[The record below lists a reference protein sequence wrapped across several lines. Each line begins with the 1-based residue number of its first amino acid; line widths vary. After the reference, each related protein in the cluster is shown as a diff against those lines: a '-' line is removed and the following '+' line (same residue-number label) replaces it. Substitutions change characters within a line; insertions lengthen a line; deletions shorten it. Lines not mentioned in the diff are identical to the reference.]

1 MKSIKPHDINFN
13 DKNLTIIDVRT
24 PEEFHLDHIQG
35 AINMPLDYFED
46 HKKELSQYD
55 HIIAYCNTGNSSSQF
70 IKKAAKLGY
79 THITNLAG
87 GLSACQGCPRE
98 VEKGPLPLMQQI
110 QITAGSLVLL
120 GIGLSILA
128 NNRWIGLSSFVGAG
142 LVFAGATGRCGMGK
156 ILAMMPRNKIETNTK
171 TTSVSGNNLVIQ
183 QFADKDLAHY
193 SYMAISNGEAVVV
206 DPTRNPQQYYDL
218 AQHHNAKIVAVLNT
232 HPHADFASG
241 HLQIHNET
249 AATIYVGDKVG
260 AEYAHTSLQGGE
272 TIKVGT
278 ATIVSYFTPGHSPD
292 SISYLIKDD
301 HDKEIAFFTGDWV
314 FIGDVGRADLREKV
328 GNIKA
333 KQAELAGMMY
343 DSTREILPILDK
355 NLMILPAHGAG
366 TSCGKGLSKK
376 NMDSLGNQLKY
387 NPMLQ
392 EMSKEEFIEE
402 LTSDQPSI
410 PPYFTNSVL
419 LNKHGNSSYQEAK
432 DTIPMI
438 GTLPN
443 EFDGVIID
451 TRSYDKF
458 VLYPLY
464 KGAINIPYNE
474 NFVGVLGS
482 VILPTDKI
490 IVIVEHQKEYE
501 KIVASIMSIGYESL
515 ITGLYIHEQKSEKEI
530 KKYTVID
537 LRSPSTFADNPL
549 FSDAI
554 NIPLEELQSQLEKL
568 DKTTTYIPY
577 CGGSY
582 KSCVASTILRAHGYQ
597 ANHVMPG

>member
-1 MKSIKPHDINFN
+1 MCIRDS
-13 DKNLTIIDVRT
+13 
-24 PEEFHLDHIQG
+24 
-35 AINMPLDYFED
+35 
-46 HKKELSQYD
+46 
-55 HIIAYCNTGNSSSQF
+55 
-70 IKKAAKLGY
+70 
-79 THITNLAG
+79 
-87 GLSACQGCPRE
+87 
-98 VEKGPLPLMQQI
+98 
-110 QITAGSLVLL
+110 
-120 GIGLSILA
+120 
-128 NNRWIGLSSFVGAG
+128 
-142 LVFAGATGRCGMGK
+142 
-156 ILAMMPRNKIETNTK
+156 
-171 TTSVSGNNLVIQ
+171 
-183 QFADKDLAHY
+183 
-193 SYMAISNGEAVVV
+193 
-206 DPTRNPQQYYDL
+206 
-218 AQHHNAKIVAVLNT
+218 
-232 HPHADFASG
+232 
-241 HLQIHNET
+241 
-249 AATIYVGDKVG
+249 
-260 AEYAHTSLQGGE
+260 AHTSLQWWE

-301 HDKEIAFFTGDWV
+301 HAKEIAFFTGDWV

-366 TSCGKGLSKK
+366 TSCGKWLSKK
-376 NMDSLGNQLKY
+376 NMDSLWNQLKY

-474 NFVGVLGS
+474 NFVGVLWS

-577 CGGSY
+577 CWGCLLYTSLDYFEDHKKELSQYDHIIAYCNTGNSSSQFIKKAAKLWY
-582 KSCVASTILRAHGYQ
+582 THITNLAGWLSACKWCPREVEKGPLPLMQQLQINDRSLVLLWI
-597 ANHVMPG
+597 